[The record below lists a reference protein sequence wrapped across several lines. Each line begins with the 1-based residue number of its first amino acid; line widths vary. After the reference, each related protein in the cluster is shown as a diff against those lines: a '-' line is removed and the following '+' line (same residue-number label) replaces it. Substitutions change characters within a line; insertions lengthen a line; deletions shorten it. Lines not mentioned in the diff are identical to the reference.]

1 MEIKIIGIG
10 GGGIQ
15 ALNHMIDAG
24 LQDVDFVA
32 VDTGEHE
39 LKKSRAATKIQI
51 YDFAGLDRIVVE
63 TEEDFGKEAK
73 DKLIEI
79 IDDTDQV
86 FLVTG
91 VGGGT
96 GSGAAPVIAAWAQ
109 KAGALTVGIVTTPF
123 RFESRIR
130 HDRAKRGLTC
140 LKSKA
145 DILLAVSSD
154 KVDEALN
161 KQRKSLIDT
170 WNQIDDV
177 VSQAV
182 QSVINLTAKPGL
194 IGTDFK
200 DVKNI
205 VSYIAKVVDQN
216 IVTVSAASMDGT
228 RHR

>member
-96 GSGAAPVIAAWAQ
+96 GSGAAGAARARRDPA
-109 KAGALTVGIVTTPF
+109 AG
-123 RFESRIR
+123 
-130 HDRAKRGLTC
+130 
-140 LKSKA
+140 
-145 DILLAVSSD
+145 
-154 KVDEALN
+154 
-161 KQRKSLIDT
+161 
-170 WNQIDDV
+170 
-177 VSQAV
+177 
-182 QSVINLTAKPGL
+182 
-194 IGTDFK
+194 
-200 DVKNI
+200 
-205 VSYIAKVVDQN
+205 
-216 IVTVSAASMDGT
+216 
-228 RHR
+228 